1 MFRQSARLSVCVWN
15 VYPLLQSADATTGSA
30 AAAAAMASLSLS
42 LSPSLSPFTVI
53 HSPIVA
59 RTSDVFQGKKTLSRD
74 YIRIKFFF
82 SQIVPS

>member
-42 LSPSLSPFTVI
+42 LSPFTVI